1 MDQCCKNVCRT
12 CPLEL
17 LWHDIVKIF
26 RMSEPPAWEDVRSA
40 SCEVP
45 HGGPVLPGALR
56 PRFRTGW
63 SPDTATGF
71 VPFSVNLTMPD
82 HLIHPEAGN

>member
-56 PRFRTGW
+56 PEIPHRLVTRYSDWIRPVFG
-63 SPDTATGF
+63 
-71 VPFSVNLTMPD
+71 NLTMPD